1 MHIFLYIWNNLVEL
15 LQKNQEIRQRDLQL
29 SLHGAKICNGFIRI
43 LHFGWERNLGN
54 GSDKSSYAAEVQRR
68 PWGLCH
74 KGEHGAAFECL
85 PSGGIESNISLLIDQ
100 ALDRLL
106 EQKQLTIGWKA
117 DLENE

>member
-1 MHIFLYIWNNLVEL
+1 M
-15 LQKNQEIRQRDLQL
+15 
-29 SLHGAKICNGFIRI
+29 I
-43 LHFGWERNLGN
+43 LGEGRVDNE
-54 GSDKSSYAAEVQRR
+54 SDKSSYAAEVQRR

-85 PSGGIESNISLLIDQ
+85 LSRGIESNISLLIDQ
-100 ALDRLL
+100 AHDRLL